1 MAKLEKQSAK
11 APPGQIKHDDHSIG
25 TLDASSYQGPT
36 DPAPGEMWFNYNP
49 PPPGSGNLPTNY
61 NISVDDK
68 THIELG
74 LKIHDR
80 QGPDYTAAAIDSDGT
95 AHYNV
100 AAGYQA
106 GRAPS
111 DTPLNANDVSLK
123 WNFDFSVNTGLGGS
137 TKTLDEF
144 DFRIII
150 KSGDAGEQAVFDLQH
165 LGAGNTPWLNS
176 THTGGFGDEDGPS
189 AQLSQNSVNLGFT
202 FLSSVFGADVANA
215 GETYDITLQ
224 AFDHGKI
231 VAQVHD
237 VLVLV

>member
-1 MAKLEKQSAK
+1 MAKIEKQSASP
-11 APPGQIKHDDHSIG
+11 PPGQIKHDDQSFG
-25 TLDASSYQGPT
+25 VLDPSSYNDHGTPST
-36 DPAPGEMWFNYNP
+36 ADDEIYVG
-49 PPPGSGNLPTNY
+49 GGNRPTNY

-80 QGPDYTAAAIDSDGT
+80 QGPDYTAVNRDADGT

-106 GRAPS
+106 GKAPS
-111 DTPLNANDVSLK
+111 DTPTNPNDVRLA
-123 WNFDFSVNTGLGGS
+123 WNFDFSVNTGLDGS
-137 TKTLDEF
+137 TKTLDNF
-144 DFRIII
+144 DFRITI
-150 KSGDAGEQAVFDLQH
+150 KSGDGEQAVFDLQH
-165 LGAGNTPWLNS
+165 LGPGNTPWLNS
-176 THTGGFGDEDGPS
+176 THTGIFADEDGANP
-189 AQLSQNSVNLGFT
+189 QLSQNSVNLGFT

-237 VLVLV
+237 ALILV